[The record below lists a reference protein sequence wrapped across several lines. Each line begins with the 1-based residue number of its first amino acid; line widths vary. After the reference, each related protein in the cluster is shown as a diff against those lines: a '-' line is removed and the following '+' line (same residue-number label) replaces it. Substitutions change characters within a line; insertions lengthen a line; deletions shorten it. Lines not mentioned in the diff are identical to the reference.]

1 MEGQAQPA
9 VHEAALHRG
18 AMSQLRMKRKTRRG
32 RLLLLALWAFL
43 GVVNTGLAAAPKNY
57 YFPEVKISVSL
68 ERDGSFV
75 VDEQRTFDFEGSF
88 SAAWYTLPLS
98 VERKGYRY
106 HIALEDFEVRDE
118 SGQELPLEASTSGG
132 VYKAEWSFRAADEQR
147 TFQIRYR
154 IRQGVFSYPDVS
166 ELYWQMIGV
175 GWDRPTR
182 KVGIPVTLPEEAR
195 RP

>member
-9 VHEAALHRG
+9 VHETARRRG
-18 AMSQLRMKRKTRRG
+18 VRSQLRTKRKTRRG
-32 RLLLLALWAFL
+32 RLSLLALWAFL
-43 GVVNTGLAAAPKNY
+43 GVINAGLAAAPKDY
-57 YFPEVKISVSL
+57 YFPEVRISVSL
-68 ERDGSFV
+68 EPGGPFV

-118 SGQELPLEASTSGG
+118 SGQELPLEASPWGG
-132 VYKAEWSFRAADEQR
+132 VYKARWSFRAADAQR

-154 IRQGVFSYPDVS
+154 IR
-166 ELYWQMIGV
+166 
-175 GWDRPTR
+175 
-182 KVGIPVTLPEEAR
+182 
-195 RP
+195 